1 MTREPYATLQD
12 LDNMRLDLLESV
24 QPPGDHPRRVTVSQL
39 ALQLASRAPVNP
51 TSSVQLSLNAKGDV
65 QIAVDVND
73 RDAHRAMEL
82 AQELFDALQAKYPR
96 PVTTE

>member
-12 LDNMRLDLLESV
+12 LDNMRLELLDAA
-24 QPPGDHPRRVTVSQL
+24 PPADHPRRVTVSQL

-73 RDAHRAMEL
+73 RDPLQASAL

-96 PVTTE
+96 AAAE

>member
-12 LDNMRLDLLESV
+12 LDNMRLELLESV
-24 QPPGDHPRRVTVSQL
+24 QPQGDHPRRVTVSQL

-73 RDAHRAMEL
+73 RDPLRAVQL
-82 AQELFDALQAKYPR
+82 AQEIFDALRTKYPR
-96 PVTTE
+96 AEPAE

>member
-1 MTREPYATLQD
+1 MATTKRLAPLPEPEPD
-12 LDNMRLDLLESV
+12 EHER
-24 QPPGDHPRRVTVSQL
+24 PRRVTVGQL

-73 RDAHRAMEL
+73 RDPLRAVQL
-82 AQELFDALQAKYPR
+82 AQELFDTLRAKYPR
-96 PVTTE
+96 AEPVE

>member
-1 MTREPYATLQD
+1 MVTPKRLAPLPEPAP
-12 LDNMRLDLLESV
+12 EEEH
-24 QPPGDHPRRVTVSQL
+24 HPRRVTVSQL
-39 ALQLASRAPVNP
+39 ALQLASRAPANP

-73 RDAHRAMEL
+73 RDPLQASAL

-96 PVTTE
+96 TAAAE